1 MAQLIINDYLS
12 AGFNSAN
19 AYSQAILFKTR
30 LTNAQLAEL
39 TTL

>member
-1 MAQLIINDYLS
+1 LS
-12 AGFNSAN
+12 AFQFSLAGNQLMEGTIN
-19 AYSQAILFKTR
+19 QALLFPTR